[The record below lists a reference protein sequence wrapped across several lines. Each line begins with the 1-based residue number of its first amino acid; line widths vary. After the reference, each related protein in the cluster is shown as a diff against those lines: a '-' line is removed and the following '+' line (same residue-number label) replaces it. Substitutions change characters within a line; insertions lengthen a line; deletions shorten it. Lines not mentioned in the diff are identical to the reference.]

1 MNIAAAGGRSYAH
14 LSLGLL
20 WRAPRVLRG
29 LAVAAAATV
38 VAACSSGG
46 GGGGGAVPDE
56 ITVTLTTAGGAT
68 TLEAGTTLGLVAQ
81 VSNAASNTNV
91 TWSLGGAT
99 CATDCGTLT
108 PGGVGGATYAAP
120 ASVGAAFTVTVTAT
134 SVENTAKSAS
144 VQLTVNP
151 KTCPPNAGL
160 LAGRYAF
167 LLQGFDPATQK
178 GVAAV
183 GALVSDGCG
192 YVVGGSADIGPVP
205 ALAAAPISGTYT
217 IGADRRGTLALTVGG
232 IDVRLA
238 VALGQVSAGVAR
250 EGALTDAV
258 AGADSRLL
266 TGSIWQQQDA
276 AAAQALMAGDYAY
289 LLNGWTSSAGV
300 RWAAGG
306 TVAMNGSGEFA
317 DGLQDRM
324 SFNGSASAGV
334 AWTATTTGF
343 SGTSG
348 RAALST
354 GAFGALGHAVTIGVS
369 ATHQLVLVTDTAGHV
384 LSGQMRARTGTFG
397 QASLSG
403 TIVTDQTQNYLG
415 TGFGYMNATVL
426 GVFSADGG
434 SPTGMLTGLFN
445 DSSAGCNVSRDAP
458 VQLSYSVAANG
469 QVSLF
474 SGAALVGRYYLTGAN
489 TGFLLG
495 LDASVPVGALRPR
508 AAGPFSVATI
518 GGEYVASQAPGAAYF
533 STNAGGVGSSA
544 GTGTLATTLDSNY
557 SGAVAT
563 RADLVGGLLQDTGSG
578 RFTDARGNVIYAV
591 SPDLFLVTSISGLE
605 CKPVVHRFGR

>member
-1 MNIAAAGGRSYAH
+1 MNLAAARGRTWVQSSIGVRRHAA
-14 LSLGLL
+14 SV
-20 WRAPRVLRG
+20 WRG
-29 LAVAAAATV
+29 LAVAAAAIF

-46 GGGGGAVPDE
+46 GGGGAVPED
-56 ITVTLTTAGGAT
+56 IMVTLTTAGGAT

-81 VSNAASNTNV
+81 VANAASNPNV
-91 TWSLGGAT
+91 TWSLGGAA

-108 PGGVGGATYAAP
+108 PGAGGSATYAAP
-120 ASVGAAFTVTVTAT
+120 ASVGTAFSVTVTAT
-134 SVENTAKSAS
+134 SVENATKNAA

-151 KTCPPNAGL
+151 KACPPNAGL
-160 LAGRYAF
+160 LTGRYAF

-192 YVVGGSADIGPVP
+192 NVVGGSADIGPVP
-205 ALAAAPISGTYT
+205 ALAAASIGGSYT
-217 IGADRRGTLALTVGG
+217 IGADRRGMLTLNVGG
-232 IDVRLA
+232 VDARLA
-238 VALGQVSAGVAR
+238 VALGQIGAGVAR
-250 EGALTDAV
+250 EGALTDAA

-276 AAAQALMAGDYAY
+276 AASQALMAGDYAY

-306 TVAMNGSGEFA
+306 TVAMNGSGAFA
-317 DGLQDRM
+317 SGLQDRM
-324 SFNGSASAGV
+324 SFNGTASTGV
-334 AWTATTTGF
+334 AWSATTTAF
-343 SGTSG
+343 AGTSG
-348 RAALST
+348 RAELSAA
-354 GAFGALGHAVTIGVS
+354 AFGALGRAVAIGVS
-369 ATHQLVLVTDTAGHV
+369 ATHQLVLVTDTAGSV
-384 LSGQMRARTGTFG
+384 LSGQMRARTGPFD

-403 TIVTDQTQNYLG
+403 TIVTDQTQNYMG
-415 TGFGYMNATVL
+415 AGFAYMNATVL
-426 GVFSADGG
+426 GVFSADGAA
-434 SPTGMLTGLFN
+434 PTGLLTGLFN

-458 VQLSYSVAANG
+458 VQLSYAVASNG
-469 QVSLF
+469 QVSLYN
-474 SGAALVGRYYLTGAN
+474 GAALAGRYYLTGAN

-508 AAGPFSVATI
+508 AAGPFSVASI
-518 GGEYVASQAPGAAYF
+518 SGAYVASQAPGAAYF

-544 GTGTLATTLDSNY
+544 GTGTLATTLDTNY

-563 RADLVGGLLQDTGSG
+563 RSDLVGGLLHDTGSG
-578 RFTDARGNVIYAV
+578 RFTDDHGNVVYAV
-591 SPDLFLVTSISGLE
+591 SPDTFLVTSISGLE